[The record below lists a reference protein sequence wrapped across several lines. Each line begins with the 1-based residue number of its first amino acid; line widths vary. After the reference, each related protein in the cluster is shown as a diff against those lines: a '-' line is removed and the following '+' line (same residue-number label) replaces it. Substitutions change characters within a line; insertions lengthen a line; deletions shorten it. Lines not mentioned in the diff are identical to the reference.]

1 MKWYQCPHFTDEDT
15 KEQESVE
22 DLYQSPMCTRIAEQ
36 E

>member
-1 MKWYQCPHFTDEDT
+1 MKWHQYPHFTDEDT

-22 DLYQSPMCTRIAEQ
+22 DLYQSHMWTLTAEQ